1 MPDAKTLFR
10 RLTKTCVG
18 ALERAAALAIRDKH
32 IEITPEHFLFEL
44 LAESRTDMAEMI
56 AHFAL
61 DRDQMR
67 GALESTLSDL
77 RTGTARPNF
86 APALL
91 EWIHDSDL
99 SPNNPSGPKIRSGVL
114 FFRFVQQARKYTKR
128 GTALGLEAIPFE
140 ELKKLLPTVLKQS
153 PEASEAAPD

>member
-1 MPDAKTLFR
+1 
-10 RLTKTCVG
+10 
-18 ALERAAALAIRDKH
+18 
-32 IEITPEHFLFEL
+32 
-44 LAESRTDMAEMI
+44 
-56 AHFAL
+56 
-61 DRDQMR
+61 MR

-140 ELKKLLPTVLKQS
+140 ETRTYVARVFGYAAELGWNPSKPT
-153 PEASEAAPD
+153 